1 MIIIANGNIARSNID
16 PPADSIVI
24 AADGGARHCLK
35 LGIKP
40 QVVIGDFDS
49 LTRDELATFEK
60 SGTKLIRYPVDKDE
74 TDLELALEYAVDNG
88 ANDIT
93 LLGLLGGRWDMSF
106 ANILLLSSP
115 RFEGVNFHIID
126 GNTEMF
132 ILRGSNKLELGG
144 IPGDTVSVIPLSKE
158 TNGITY
164 TGLEWP
170 LEDGSID
177 FGSPR
182 GVSNRLSSEIARI
195 HLNSGVLFVIITHQM
210 ISDQQPGKEVLPDHP
225 APNLRLK

>member
-74 TDLELALEYAVDNG
+74 TDLELALVPQHVHEGRFAGLARPYDN
-88 ANDIT
+88 AY
-93 LLGLLGGRWDMSF
+93 LFLG
-106 ANILLLSSP
+106 
-115 RFEGVNFHIID
+115 
-126 GNTEMF
+126 EM
-132 ILRGSNKLELGG
+132 
-144 IPGDTVSVIPLSKE
+144 
-158 TNGITY
+158 TY
-164 TGLEWP
+164 Q
-170 LEDGSID
+170 
-177 FGSPR
+177 F
-182 GVSNRLSSEIARI
+182 
-195 HLNSGVLFVIITHQM
+195 
-210 ISDQQPGKEVLPDHP
+210 
-225 APNLRLK
+225 